1 MKALGKTMVA
11 LGMMGAGA
19 GITYLMTNKKAMKKA
34 TELIENLT
42 CDYKMNGKCD

>member
-19 GITYLMTNKKAMKKA
+19 GITYLMTNKKALKKA
-34 TELIENLT
+34 TNIFNDLSDDLSNN
-42 CDYKMNGKCD
+42 KSN